1 MTNGLGPHEP
11 GAVEQ
16 LEELPILD
24 PSTAY
29 RVTDRVVRPPMSFWD
44 RAKLLILLFGL
55 WWILL
60 WAALSNNPIE
70 PFSAAVGNELKTLW
84 WIEALFGLEVVR
96 QIHYLISERS
106 AGWHRFWAEGV
117 FGGFNRFTHRINDW
131 NRFRIGRAIKV
142 LFFLAILAVILA
154 GFFHT
159 SPLVSLFQVPAAFIS
174 ALPLLLQLLLYVGI
188 LLLQFVALFWFLSRG
203 GIDTYFPGDVKTRFT
218 DVWGQDAVL
227 ERVKESII
235 YLKDPDEIESRGGY
249 VPGGILLWGPPG
261 TGKTLIAEA
270 VAGETH
276 NPFVF
281 VDPGAFTNMFMGVG
295 ILKVKGLFRKLRKL
309 ALRYG
314 GVVVFFDEADSL
326 GSRGALGRGGVFG
339 PNTTPEATPWQHVG
353 CHGGTYVDPAINAQ
367 LAAAA
372 APFAPPDNGP
382 VQRSRMMAG
391 MMGGGG
397 GMGTLQSLLSE
408 LSGLKKPRGVVNR
421 VVRRTLGFQPKPPPK
436 YRIMVMMATNMPE
449 SLDEALLRPGRI
461 DRIYKVGYPSKSGR
475 VRTYQGYFSKV
486 KHELTTENMERLA
499 TVTPY
504 ATGATIKDLVNESLI
519 NAIRGERQTIT
530 WEDVVKA
537 KQLKDL
543 GPPEDVEYVER
554 ERHAVAIHEACHAVT
569 AVTMNRDVVID
580 VATIEKGGSYLG
592 MVSQVRVEDTFTR
605 WRTDYEGQVM
615 VFLASL
621 AGEKMFFAGDNSS
634 GLGSDL
640 EQATRIAIFMEG
652 YWGMGR
658 TVASHGITKEAGIGG
673 EGPGDRR
680 SRESRM
686 LSGSLGNRIE
696 TKLEE
701 MLERTRV
708 LLEENRLQ
716 ILAVAHA
723 LEQFKTVTGEDVI
736 AIVKG
741 TQGPLIDGSR
751 YHTEEFREV
760 AEEYHRKI
768 VDAHESRNPQHIE
781 FPVLPGLVREPLE
794 PVGVYADQEVVDPTH

>member
-1 MTNGLGPHEP
+1 
-11 GAVEQ
+11 
-16 LEELPILD
+16 
-24 PSTAY
+24 
-29 RVTDRVVRPPMSFWD
+29 
-44 RAKLLILLFGL
+44 
-55 WWILL
+55 
-60 WAALSNNPIE
+60 
-70 PFSAAVGNELKTLW
+70 
-84 WIEALFGLEVVR
+84 
-96 QIHYLISERS
+96 
-106 AGWHRFWAEGV
+106 
-117 FGGFNRFTHRINDW
+117 
-131 NRFRIGRAIKV
+131 
-142 LFFLAILAVILA
+142 
-154 GFFHT
+154 
-159 SPLVSLFQVPAAFIS
+159 
-174 ALPLLLQLLLYVGI
+174 
-188 LLLQFVALFWFLSRG
+188 
-203 GIDTYFPGDVKTRFT
+203 
-218 DVWGQDAVL
+218 
-227 ERVKESII
+227 
-235 YLKDPDEIESRGGY
+235 
-249 VPGGILLWGPPG
+249 
-261 TGKTLIAEA
+261 
-270 VAGETH
+270 
-276 NPFVF
+276 
-281 VDPGAFTNMFMGVG
+281 
-295 ILKVKGLFRKLRKL
+295 
-309 ALRYG
+309 
-314 GVVVFFDEADSL
+314 
-326 GSRGALGRGGVFG
+326 
-339 PNTTPEATPWQHVG
+339 
-353 CHGGTYVDPAINAQ
+353 
-367 LAAAA
+367 
-372 APFAPPDNGP
+372 
-382 VQRSRMMAG
+382 
-391 MMGGGG
+391 
-397 GMGTLQSLLSE
+397 MGTLQSLLSE